1 MDKTS
6 AMIGLVIA
14 IFLFVSMLMQL
25 DTRVMGT
32 IAIAA
37 LLALAA
43 YQFTRKAPDGR

>member
-1 MDKTS
+1 MDKITGTIS
-6 AMIGLVIA
+6 LAIA
-14 IFLFVSMLMQL
+14 LFLLVSMLMQL

-43 YQFTRKAPDGR
+43 YQFTCKAPGGK